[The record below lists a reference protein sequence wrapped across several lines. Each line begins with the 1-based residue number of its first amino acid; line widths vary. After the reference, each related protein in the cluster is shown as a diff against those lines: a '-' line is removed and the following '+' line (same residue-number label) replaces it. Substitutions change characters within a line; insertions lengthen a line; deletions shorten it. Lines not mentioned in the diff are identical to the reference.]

1 MPLADFP
8 DTDEGLNVNTPRV
21 LLYDTLLRDGSQM
34 EGIAFSLED
43 KVAIARR
50 LDEIGVHYIEGGFPG
65 SNEKDRLFFQE
76 IKKTPLR
83 HAQVVAFGG
92 TRRAGLQTEDD
103 PNIQAIV
110 SADTSIVTLV
120 GKASRY
126 QVRVALETSDEEN
139 LAMISDSVS
148 YFRSIG
154 REVYFDAEHFFDG
167 FREDP
172 DYAIQ
177 TIQTAAR
184 AGAGVI
190 ILCDTNGGTITQ
202 NLVQAINVAKES
214 VPGIDFGIHV
224 HDDIGLAVS
233 NSLAA
238 VSAGIV
244 QVQGC
249 FNGYGERCGN
259 ANLSTIIANLQI
271 KMEIPVISDEQIS
284 HLTEVSR
291 YIAEIANLPLD
302 PQAPFVGSSA
312 FAHKAGYHV
321 AAVVK
326 DENTY
331 QHMKPMDVGNDL
343 RVLVSELSGQRNISY
358 KLKERGLTLP
368 ITQSDTK
375 DLLERVKYM
384 ESRGY
389 QYEGADASFELLA
402 YRSHIDYLAPFKL
415 EDFLI
420 VQRRRQAV
428 LNIADENIDQKNFRT
443 DSSEQNEMLAEAMV
457 KITVDGELFQTAA
470 EGNGPVNALD
480 LAVRKG
486 LREAYPDLDNMH
498 LLDYKVRI
506 LDAAAG
512 TEARVRVLIES
523 TDGEHI
529 WNTVGSSTDVIEAS
543 WIAISDAFEYFL
555 LKQNDWR

>member
-1 MPLADFP
+1 MNA
-8 DTDEGLNVNTPRV
+8 PRV

-43 KVAIARR
+43 KVAIAHR
-50 LDEIGVHYIEGGFPG
+50 LDQIGVHYVEGGFPG

-76 IKKTPLR
+76 IKKAPLK
-83 HAQVVAFGG
+83 HAKVVAFGG
-92 TRRAGLQTEDD
+92 TRRAGMNVEDD
-103 PNIQAIV
+103 PNIQAIAA
-110 SADTSIVTLV
+110 ADTAVVTLV

-139 LAMISDSVS
+139 LAMIADSVTH
-148 YFRSIG
+148 FRSLG
-154 REVYFDAEHFFDG
+154 REVGFDAEHFFDG

-172 DYAIQ
+172 DYALQ
-177 TIQTAAR
+177 TLSTAAR
-184 AGAGVI
+184 AGAETL
-190 ILCDTNGGTITQ
+190 ILCDTNGGTITPQ
-202 NLVQAINVAKES
+202 LVQAVDAAKAA
-214 VPGIDFGIHV
+214 VPDVELGIHV
-224 HDDIGLAVS
+224 HDDTGLAVA

-238 VSAGIV
+238 VTAGVV

-259 ANLSTIIANLQI
+259 ANLATIIADLQL
-271 KMEIPVISDEQIS
+271 KMGIPVVSEEQLA
-284 HLTEVSR
+284 HLTELSR
-291 YIAEIANLPLD
+291 YVAELANLPLD
-302 PQAPFVGSSA
+302 PQAPFVGASA

-326 DENTY
+326 DEDTY
-331 QHMKPMDVGNDL
+331 QHAKPALVGNDR

-358 KLKERGLTLP
+358 KLAERGLDFPLTA
-368 ITQSDTK
+368 DETK
-375 DLLERVKYM
+375 ALLARVKRM
-384 ESRGY
+384 EGRGY

-402 YRSHIDYLAPFKL
+402 HRIRPGYTPPFEL

-420 VQRRRQAV
+420 VQRRRHPGSEDDGGSGGA
-428 LNIADENIDQKNFRT
+428 NGDSESDEATQ
-443 DSSEQNEMLAEAMV
+443 QNEMLAEAMAKV
-457 KITVDGELFQTAA
+457 VVGGQRFQTAA

-480 LAVRKG
+480 RAVRKG
-486 LREAYPDLDNMH
+486 LREAYPALDRMH

-512 TEARVRVLIES
+512 TEAKVRVLIES

-543 WIAISDAFEYFL
+543 WLALADAFEYFL
-555 LKQNDWR
+555 LKQAAWSS

>member
-1 MPLADFP
+1 MNA
-8 DTDEGLNVNTPRV
+8 PRV
-21 LLYDTLLRDGSQM
+21 LLYDTILRDGSQM

-43 KVAIARR
+43 KVAIAHR

-76 IKKTPLR
+76 IKKAPTR
-83 HAQVVAFGG
+83 HAKIVAFGG
-92 TRRAGLQTEDD
+92 TRRAGMKVEDD
-103 PNIQAIV
+103 PNLQAIAA
-110 SADTSIVTLV
+110 ADTAVVTLV

-126 QVRVALETSDEEN
+126 QVRVTLETTDEEN
-139 LAMISDSVS
+139 LAMIADSVAHFKS
-148 YFRSIG
+148 LG
-154 REVYFDAEHFFDG
+154 REVGFDAEHFFDG

-172 DYAIQ
+172 DYALQ
-177 TIQTAAR
+177 TLRTAAR
-184 AGAGVI
+184 AGAEAL
-190 ILCDTNGGTITQ
+190 ILCDTNGGTITPK
-202 NLVQAINVAKES
+202 LIQAVEAAKQA
-214 VPGIDFGIHV
+214 VPDIDLGIHV
-224 HDDIGLAVS
+224 HDDTGLAVA

-238 VSAGIV
+238 VDAGVV

-259 ANLSTIIANLQI
+259 ANLATIIADLQL
-271 KMEIPVISDEQIS
+271 KMGIPVVTDDQLAR
-284 HLTEVSR
+284 LTEVSR
-291 YIAEIANLPLD
+291 YVAELANLPLD
-302 PQAPFVGSSA
+302 PQAPFVGASA

-326 DENTY
+326 DEDTY
-331 QHMKPMDVGNDL
+331 QHAKPAAVGNDR

-358 KLKERGLTLP
+358 KLSERGLDFPLT
-368 ITQSDTK
+368 SEETK
-375 DLLERVKYM
+375 ALLARVKRM
-384 ESRGY
+384 EGRGY

-402 YRSHIDYLAPFKL
+402 HRIRPNYAPPFEL

-420 VQRRRQAV
+420 VQRRRHAGSGSA
-428 LNIADENIDQKNFRT
+428 NGNGEEE
-443 DSSEQNEMLAEAMV
+443 SSTERNEMLAEAMAKV
-457 KITVDGELFQTAA
+457 IVDGQLFQTAA

-480 LAVRKG
+480 TAVRKG
-486 LREAYPDLDNMH
+486 LREAYPALDRMH

-512 TEARVRVLIES
+512 TEAKVRVLIES

-543 WIAISDAFEYFL
+543 WLALADAFEYFL
-555 LKQNDWR
+555 LKQAVWS